1 MKMDERTTN
10 LDELCRRPYYRLVAF
25 LNRFSGL

>member
-1 MKMDERTTN
+1 MTWTDRLTGSAER
-10 LDELCRRPYYRLVAF
+10 CQRQHHLVAF